1 MGKRVLYLLAIAG
14 CGGVL
19 FDFGGTIIAPAIPY
33 FEALRLFT
41 TDEISRLTAAVVL
54 TAAVAGLFAG
64 ALAEKFGYAPVLVG
78 FAASTVVYFVAAA
91 FFMPETKGRTLEE
104 IESFFSKKSAKQ
116 EGSNAEDC
124 GVG

>member
-1 MGKRVLYLLAIAG
+1 M
-14 CGGVL
+14 L

-33 FEALRLFT
+33 FEALKLFT

-64 ALAEKFGYAPVLVG
+64 TLAEKFGRKPTMLI
-78 FAASTVVYFVAAA
+78 AAA

-104 IESFFSKKSAKQ
+104 IESFFSKKSAK
-116 EGSNAEDC
+116 
-124 GVG
+124 